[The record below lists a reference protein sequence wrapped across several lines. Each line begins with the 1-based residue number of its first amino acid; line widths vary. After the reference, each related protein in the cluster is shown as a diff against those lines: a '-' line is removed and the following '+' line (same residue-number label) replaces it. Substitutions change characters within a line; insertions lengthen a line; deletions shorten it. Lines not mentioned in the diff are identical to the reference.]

1 MAYVQVKPVAIVR
14 GEENQIL
21 QKLEFIIDDSSDLSN
36 LPECAPGSVAYT
48 ADLSYMAMWD
58 GSTWTKIGG

>member
-1 MAYVQVKPVAIVR
+1 MAATQIKPAVIVH
-14 GEENQIL
+14 GEENKVLL
-21 QKLEFIIDDSSDLSN
+21 QMEFLIGSSSDLSG

>member
-1 MAYVQVKPVAIVR
+1 MAATQIKPAVIVH
-14 GEENQIL
+14 GEENKVLL
-21 QKLEFIIDDSSDLSN
+21 QMEFLIDSSSDLSG